1 MSIETLT
8 GDEFMNLDAPTHRVA
23 LEQYEHTIGA
33 SIHELTLLPGGPA
46 RTEQLDRLTSLLQL
60 RKVHVV
66 RLEELEGDEVVGP
79 RMSLGSAA
87 TQSFNSELDQLPS

>member
-46 RTEQLDRLTSLLQL
+46 RTHELDRLTSLLSL
-60 RKVHVV
+60 RKVHSV
-66 RLEELEGDEVVGP
+66 RLEELEGDEA
-79 RMSLGSAA
+79 MTA
-87 TQSFNSELDQLPS
+87 TQSFNPELDQLPV

>member
-8 GDEFMNLDAPTHRVA
+8 GDEFMNLDASTHRVA
-23 LEQYEHTIGA
+23 LEQYEQTINA
-33 SIHELTLLPGGPA
+33 SIRELTLLPGGPA

-66 RLEELEGDEVVGP
+66 RLEELEGDEAVP
-79 RMSLGSAA
+79 AASAFGSAA
-87 TQSFNSELDQLPS
+87 TLFNPELDQLPS